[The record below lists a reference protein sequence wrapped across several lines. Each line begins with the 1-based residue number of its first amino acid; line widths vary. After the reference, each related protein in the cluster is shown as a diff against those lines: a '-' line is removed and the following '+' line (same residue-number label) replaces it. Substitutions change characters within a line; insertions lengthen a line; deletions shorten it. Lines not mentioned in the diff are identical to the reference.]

1 MRRIKVVTK
10 NPYLWQKIRL
20 LLADDAITELGDLFS
35 ETDDLCF
42 WDIDS
47 MGASPFSEKIL
58 TVGKDENVALALPL
72 SFERIKRAALKT
84 TVKPPLTLE
93 GRVCSFKGEKIR
105 LTELEASLLS
115 LLIEANG
122 EYVSREEILDRIWRN
137 DADAGIINVYIHYLR
152 EKLEKGEKII
162 LSSRKQG
169 YKIDGKFLEDVNN
182 D

>member
-10 NPYLWQKIRL
+10 NVYLWQKIRL
-20 LLADDAITELGDLFS
+20 LLADDATTELGDSFS
-35 ETDDLCF
+35 ESDDLCF

-58 TVGKDENVALALPL
+58 TVGKDENAALALPL
-72 SFERIKRAALKT
+72 SFETIKRAALKT
-84 TVKPPLTLE
+84 ENATPLHLN
-93 GRVCSFKGEKIR
+93 GRICSFKGEKIK
-105 LTELEASLLS
+105 LTELEAALLS
-115 LLIEANG
+115 LLIEAKG
-122 EYVSREEILDRIWRN
+122 EFVSREEILDKVWRN
-137 DADAGIINVYIHYLR
+137 EADAGIINVYIHYLR

-182 D
+182 A